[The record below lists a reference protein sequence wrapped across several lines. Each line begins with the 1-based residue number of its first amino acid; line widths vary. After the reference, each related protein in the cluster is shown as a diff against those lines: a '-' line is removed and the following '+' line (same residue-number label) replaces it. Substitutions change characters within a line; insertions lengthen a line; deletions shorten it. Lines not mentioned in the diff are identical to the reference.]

1 MIVQKIGKLGKNGQV
16 STKIQSAILNQ
27 EEINN
32 LTRPT
37 TSSEIESIIE
47 KLPENKSPVLIGFTG
62 EFYETYEEK
71 LIPIL
76 LKLYQIIE
84 NKGILQNTFYKAT
97 VT

>member
-47 KLPENKSPVLIGFTG
+47 
-62 EFYETYEEK
+62 
-71 LIPIL
+71 
-76 LKLYQIIE
+76 
-84 NKGILQNTFYKAT
+84 
-97 VT
+97 